1 MENNK
6 LFGLDGF
13 IKEFYFIFLFI
24 FIDLLVEV
32 VNIVYND
39 GYLFDL

>member
-13 IKEFYFIFLFI
+13 IKEFYSMFSFIFFD
-24 FIDLLVEV
+24 FLVYV
-32 VNIVYND
+32 VNLVFKE
-39 GYLFDL
+39 GYLFDI